1 MGEETRLPR
10 RLWSRRE
17 LLVGSG
23 VLAAGMTLYS
33 GEIAR
38 HELDVVER
46 TSGIRNLPDAFHGIR
61 LAQLSDI
68 HLDEYTEPYFL
79 ERVVQRVN
87 ALKPD
92 IVLLTGDFITRGA
105 LTFVT
110 HEHAARR
117 CAEILGTLECQERYA
132 VLGNHDVSVSRT
144 LVTRCL
150 HGSGI
155 SVLRNSSTMI
165 RRGNDQIV
173 LCGTADPGTDTPDLN
188 RTLPRDGSLPCI
200 LMVHAPD
207 YADAVVQHPR
217 GQYVSL
223 MLSGHSHGGQVRAP
237 LLGPLVVPPLGRK
250 YVQGLFVFGTMQLY
264 VNRGIGT
271 VGVPFRLNC
280 PPEIT
285 IHTLRRSNE
294 NETECREINA
304 RGPRVS
310 SAGA

>member
-1 MGEETRLPR
+1 MGEETERRR
-10 RLWSRRE
+10 RLWSRRD

-38 HELDVVER
+38 HELDVVEH
-46 TSGIRNLPDAFHGIR
+46 TSFIRDLPAGLEGVR

-79 ERVVQRVN
+79 ERVVHRLN
-87 ALKPD
+87 ALRPD
-92 IVLLTGDFITRGA
+92 MVLLTGDFITRGA

-117 CAEILGTLECQERYA
+117 CAEILSTLHCEERYA
-132 VLGNHDVSVSRT
+132 VLGNHDVSVSRA

-150 HGSGI
+150 QERGI
-155 SVLRNSSTMI
+155 PVLRNTFTTIS
-165 RRGNDQIV
+165 RGHDQMY
-173 LCGTADPGTDTPDLN
+173 LCGTADPGTDAPDLD
-188 RTLPRDGSLPCI
+188 RALPKAAFYPAI

-207 YADAVVQHPR
+207 YADVVVRHPR
-217 GQYVSL
+217 GQFVSL

-237 LLGPLVVPPLGRK
+237 LIGPLVLPPLGRK
-250 YVQGLFVFGTMQLY
+250 YVEGSFVFGPMQLY

-285 IHTLRRSNE
+285 MHTLRRL
-294 NETECREINA
+294 
-304 RGPRVS
+304 V
-310 SAGA
+310 

>member
-1 MGEETRLPR
+1 MGEETERQR
-10 RLWSRRE
+10 RLWSRRD

-46 TSGIRNLPDAFHGIR
+46 SISIRHLPESFEGLRI
-61 LAQLSDI
+61 AQLSDI

-79 ERVVQRVN
+79 ERVVRRVN
-87 ALKPD
+87 TLRPD
-92 IVLLTGDFITRGA
+92 VVLLTGDFITRGA

-117 CAEILGTLECQERYA
+117 CAEILSTLRCEERYA
-132 VLGNHDVSVSRT
+132 VLGNHDVAVSRT

-150 HGSGI
+150 QQRGI
-155 SVLRNSSTMI
+155 PVLRNSFTSI
-165 RRGNDQIV
+165 RRGNDQIR
-173 LCGTADPGTDTPDLN
+173 LCGTADPGADSPDLD
-188 RTLPRDGSLPCI
+188 RTLPRDGSLPSI

-207 YADAVVQHPR
+207 FADTVVQHPR

-237 LLGPLVVPPLGRK
+237 LLGPLVLPPLGRK
-250 YVQGLFVFGTMQLY
+250 YVEGMFVFGPMQLY

-280 PPEIT
+280 APEVT
-285 IHTLRRSNE
+285 IHTLRR
-294 NETECREINA
+294 
-304 RGPRVS
+304 
-310 SAGA
+310 AGDVEPA